1 MSHFSTTS
9 SKNNTKR
16 CKVLLW
22 SKISFF
28 NLLTNSG
35 SNELFDWHKKQEKDR
50 SEGRIGLC
58 LWNSKMLGAKSCLLG
73 VRIFP
78 LFWKPKL
85 KIKHLQHFS
94 LKVYLYK
101 YFSAWKNTGA
111 GIHSQ
116 KLFSFLHFL
125 PLSFTQNGQKWPP
138 VDNFLCPTFL
148 LFISKDHLGL

>member
-1 MSHFSTTS
+1 MRH
-9 SKNNTKR
+9 SKREIIFFRFHQNALNSYYRGHKYN
-16 CKVLLW
+16 VLCL
-22 SKISFF
+22 ISFF

-58 LWNSKMLGAKSCLLG
+58 LWNSKMSGAKSCLLG

-94 LKVYLYK
+94 LKVHLYK
-101 YFSAWKNTGA
+101 YFLAWKNTGA
-111 GIHSQ
+111 GIHPQ
-116 KLFSFLHFL
+116 KLISFLHFF
-125 PLSFTQNGQKWPP
+125 PLSFT
-138 VDNFLCPTFL
+138 
-148 LFISKDHLGL
+148 